1 MKLEAPGSFLCRLH
15 WRKKLQSG
23 TNMKL
28 LLMLAVVYAIVVLQ
42 ANTKA
47 QEATITIHADQVLH
61 TNSPYL
67 TGACI
72 EDVNHEIYGGLYSQM
87 IFGESFQEPASP
99 STPLVGFTAY
109 GGSWLPTNGILQ
121 AAAGS
126 GPKLVYNGLNQSSGD
141 VSVQLWFSS
150 DAGGNAGLILQVSQ
164 AGVGADVFN
173 GYEIS
178 LAPAGYLVLGRH
190 VQNFTSL
197 SQVSC
202 SVPIGQWVTLE
213 VQYTNAS
220 LNILVNS
227 NSILQYTDTQQPL
240 TSGQVGLRTW
250 QQDVL
255 FRNLFINA
263 TNIPFLVATNGLTGS
278 ISGMWSPV
286 STGSAVGQCL
296 VETTNVFVG
305 TQSQVLTFTSGAG
318 AIGQANQGLNRWGMN
333 FVGGSPYTGI
343 LDMRADAP
351 TTVWVALESAD
362 GSTVYAEQ
370 NLSVTSNNWQQ
381 LNFNL
386 TPAASDSNG
395 RFSIKLKQ
403 PGSVVVG
410 YAFLQ
415 PGPWGCFQGLP
426 VRKDV
431 VQGLINQG
439 ITVLRYGGSMVNAS
453 GYRWKNMIGPR
464 DQRPPYTGTWYPYSS
479 DGWGIPD
486 FLNLCEAT
494 GFLGVP
500 DFNINETP
508 QDMAD
513 FMQYVNGST
522 NTVWGAQRMADG
534 HPQPYNLKYIELG
547 NEETVN
553 STYYQNFQ
561 ALAQAIWAADTNV
574 ILVVGDFSY
583 HQVISNPF
591 SFSGADSG
599 ITTLAAHQQILQLA
613 RTNSRAV
620 WFDVHVWTDGPTPD
634 SSLAGMFSYDTA
646 LGQIANGANYNVVV
660 FELNANNHS
669 QRRAL
674 ANALAIN
681 AIERDGRLPITTSA
695 NCLQPDGQ
703 NNNGWDQGLLFLNQ
717 SNVWLQPPGY
727 VTRMYATNF
736 QPLEIQSSVTD
747 PNNDLDA
754 SAECSQDGSKLV
766 LRVVNVNSSPESA
779 TINISGFAPTNPIAA
794 VQVLASLQS
803 SVNTAQAPSGFV
815 PANIGW
821 QHNFNG
827 SNANYTFASN
837 SVTTITFQGQVLVP
851 PPTPSVV
858 LTHRWSFN
866 EPVNSTQFVDSLP
879 GVTNGIIHGGA
890 RIDGNGNLVL
900 AGLNQKTNY
909 AELPP
914 YLLTS
919 TNYTAVTFEFWV
931 TFGTN
936 NTWGRLIDF
945 GDTNP
950 NTGNGRYCMDF
961 TPHSGYAPNG
971 INFEVSGADPGNSS
985 VQNIAV
991 PPILDN
997 QGKIHLVLIWDSIAG
1012 YMAVYTNGVLMGI
1025 DSTVTLPISAIVN
1038 AHSYLGKSSYTGDYC
1053 GVATIDEF
1061 RMYSGAIGTAQ
1072 ITADNA
1078 SGPNALPVP
1087 KLSIATAGQNLVFSW
1102 PDYITGYSLQTSA
1115 KLGAGASWTP
1125 AAVSSYILTNGIFL
1139 IKVPM
1144 NSQEAFYRIVK

>member
-1 MKLEAPGSFLCRLH
+1 MNKLFTLAIALAI
-15 WRKKLQSG
+15 
-23 TNMKL
+23 
-28 LLMLAVVYAIVVLQ
+28 MLPLSRA
-42 ANTKA
+42 KA
-47 QEATITIHADQVLH
+47 QMASISVNASQVLH
-61 TNSPYL
+61 TNSLYL

-87 IFGESFQEPASP
+87 IFSESFQEPATSV
-99 STPLVGFTAY
+99 SLLAGFTEY
-109 GGSWLPTNGILQ
+109 GGTWLVTNGVLFC
-121 AAAGS
+121 AS
-126 GPKLVYNGLNQSSGD
+126 SPGPKLMKNDINLSSGD
-141 VSVQLWFSS
+141 LKVQVQFPNSGGV
-150 DAGGNAGLILQVSQ
+150 DAGFVFQVSQ
-164 AGVGADVFN
+164 PNVGADAFT
-173 GYEIS
+173 GYEVS
-178 LAPAGYLVLGRH
+178 LSPSGYVMLGRH
-190 VQNFTSL
+190 RQDWEQI

-202 SVPIGQWVTLE
+202 SGPTGQWINLE

-220 LNILVNS
+220 ITVLVNNS
-227 NSILQYTDTQQPL
+227 NLVQYTDTQYPI
-240 TSGQVGLRTW
+240 TSGQVGLRNY

-255 FRNLFINA
+255 FQNFQING
-263 TNIPFLVATNGLTGS
+263 TNISFAYVSSNLIGGV
-278 ISGMWSPV
+278 SGMWNPV
-286 STGSAVGQCL
+286 STGTVTGQFSM
-296 VETTNVFVG
+296 ETTNPFVG
-305 TQSQVLTFTSGAG
+305 TQSQVLTFTSGTG
-318 AIGQANQGLNRWGMN
+318 AIGMANQGLNRWGMN
-333 FVGGSPYTGI
+333 FVGGNLYTGT
-343 LDMRADAP
+343 LDVRADVP
-351 TTVWVALESAD
+351 TTIWVSLESAD
-362 GSTVYAEQ
+362 GSAVYAEQ
-370 NLSVTSNNWQQ
+370 SLSVTSNNWQQ
-381 LNFNL
+381 LTFNL
-386 TPAASDSNG
+386 TPAASESNG

-403 PGSVVVG
+403 PGSVMVG

-439 ITVLRYGGSMVNAS
+439 VTVLRYGGSMVNAS
-453 GYRWKNMIGPR
+453 GYRWKNMVGPR
-464 DQRPPYTGTWYPYSS
+464 DQRPPYNGTWYPYSS

-486 FLNLCEAT
+486 FLNFCEAA

-508 QDMAD
+508 QDIAD
-513 FMQYVNGST
+513 FMQYANGST
-522 NTVWGAQRMADG
+522 NTVWGARRLADG
-534 HPQPYNLKYIELG
+534 HPQPYNLKYMELG
-547 NEETVN
+547 NEEAVN
-553 STYYQNFQ
+553 NTYYQKFQ
-561 ALAQAIWAADTNV
+561 ALAHPIWAADTNV
-574 ILVVGDFSY
+574 VIVVGDFSY
-583 HQVISNPF
+583 SQIIANPF
-591 SFSGADSG
+591 SFSGAASG
-599 ITTLAAHQQILQLA
+599 ITTLAAQQHILQLA
-613 RTNSRAV
+613 QTNNRAV
-620 WFDVHVWTDGPTPD
+620 WFDVHVWTDGPMPD
-634 SSLAGMFSYDTA
+634 STLAGMFSYDTA
-646 LGQIANGANYNVVV
+646 LGQIANGANYKVVV

-703 NNNGWDQGLLFLNQ
+703 NDNGWDQGLLFLNPSQ
-717 SNVWLQPPGY
+717 VWLQQPGY
-727 VTRMYATNF
+727 VTQMYSENY
-736 QPLEIQSSVTD
+736 QPVEVQSSVSD

-754 SAECSQDGSKLV
+754 SAECSQDVSKLV
-766 LRVVNVNSSPESA
+766 LKVVNLNSSPESA

-803 SVNTAQAPSGFV
+803 SVNTAQAPFGFV
-815 PANIGW
+815 PANISW

-837 SVTTITFQGQVLVP
+837 SVTTITFQGQAGQVIVP
-851 PPTPSVV
+851 PPTPPMV

-866 EPVNSTQFVDSLP
+866 ESVNSTQFIDSVL

-909 AELPP
+909 AQLPP

-919 TNYTAVTFEFWV
+919 TNYSAVTFEFWG

-950 NTGNGRYCMDF
+950 NTGKGRYCLDF
-961 TPHSGYAPNG
+961 TPHSGYTPNG
-971 INFEVSGADPGNSS
+971 INFEVSGTDPGNASAK
-985 VQNIAV
+985 NIAV

-1025 DSTVTLPISAIVN
+1025 NSSVTLSIAAIVN

-1061 RMYSGAIGTAQ
+1061 RMYSGAMETAQ
-1072 ITADNA
+1072 IADDYA
-1078 SGPNALPVP
+1078 SGPNSLPVP
-1087 KLSIATAGQNLVFSW
+1087 KLSFATAGQNLAFTW
-1102 PDYITGYSLQTSA
+1102 PDYITGYSLQTTTN
-1115 KLGAGASWTP
+1115 LGAGVSWVPVTG
-1125 AAVSSYILTNGIFL
+1125 SSTILTNGTFL
-1139 IKVPM
+1139 ITVPM
-1144 NSQEAFYRIVK
+1144 TSQQAFYRIIK

>member
-1 MKLEAPGSFLCRLH
+1 
-15 WRKKLQSG
+15 
-23 TNMKL
+23 MKL
-28 LLMLAVVYAIVVLQ
+28 LFMPAVVCAIVVLQ
-42 ANTKA
+42 ASIKA

-99 STPLVGFTAY
+99 STPLAGFTSY
-109 GGSWLPTNGILQ
+109 GGSWLPTNGVLQ

-126 GPKLVYNGLNQSSGD
+126 GPKLVFDGFNGSSGD

-150 DAGGNAGLILQVSQ
+150 DAGGNAGLILQVGQ
-164 AGVGADVFN
+164 AAVGADAFN

-202 SVPIGQWVTLE
+202 SVPIGQWITLE

-227 NSILQYTDTQQPL
+227 NSILQYTDMQQPL

-250 QQDVL
+250 QQDAQ
-255 FRNLFINA
+255 FQNLFINA
-263 TNIPFLVATNGLTGS
+263 TNILFQAASNGLTGS
-278 ISGMWSPV
+278 VSGMWDPV
-286 STGSAVGQCL
+286 VTGIASGQCSL
-296 VETTNVFVG
+296 ETTNVFVG

-318 AIGQANQGLNRWGMN
+318 AIGLANQGLDRWGMN
-333 FVGGSPYTGI
+333 FVGGNLYTGT
-343 LDMRADAP
+343 LDVQADAP
-351 TTVWVALESAD
+351 TTILVSLESAD
-362 GSTVYAEQ
+362 GSAVYAEQ
-370 NLSVTSNNWQQ
+370 SLSVTSNNWQQ
-381 LNFNL
+381 INFGL
-386 TPAASDSNG
+386 TPSASDGNG
-395 RFSIKLKQ
+395 RFAIKLKQ

-410 YAFLQ
+410 YAFLE
-415 PGPWGCFQGLP
+415 PGSWGQFAGLP

-453 GYRWKNMIGPR
+453 GYRWKNMVGPR
-464 DQRPPYTGTWYPYSS
+464 DQRPPYSGTWYPYSS

-486 FLNLCEAT
+486 FLNFCEAAE
-494 GFLGVP
+494 FLGVP
-500 DFNINETP
+500 DFNIDETP

-522 NTVWGAQRMADG
+522 NTVWGAQRRADG

-547 NEETVN
+547 NEETVD
-553 STYYQNFQ
+553 STYYQKFQ

-583 HQVISNPF
+583 HQVIGNPF

-634 SSLAGMFSYDTA
+634 SSLAGMFSYDAA
-646 LGQIANGANYNVVV
+646 LGQIANGANYKTVV

-681 AIERDGRLPITTSA
+681 AIERAGRLPITTSA

-703 NNNGWDQGLLFLNQ
+703 NDNGWDQGLLFLNQ
-717 SNVWLQPPGY
+717 SNAWLQPPGY
-727 VTRMYATNF
+727 VTQMYATSF
-736 QPLEIQSSVTD
+736 QPLEILSSVSD

-766 LRVVNVNSSPESA
+766 LKVVNLNSSPESA
-779 TINISGFAPTNPIAA
+779 TINISGFAPTNPVAA
-794 VQVLASLQS
+794 VQVLSSLQS
-803 SVNTAQAPSGFV
+803 SVNTAQAPFGFV
-815 PANIGW
+815 PANISW

-827 SNANYTFASN
+827 SNANFTFASN
-837 SVTTITFQGQVLVP
+837 SITTITFQGQVIVP
-851 PPTPSVV
+851 PPTPPVV

-866 EPVNSTQFVDSLP
+866 EPADSTRFVDSAL
-879 GVTNGIIHGGA
+879 GATNGIIHGGA

-900 AGLNQKTNY
+900 AGLNEKTNY

-936 NTWGRLIDF
+936 NAWGRLIDF
-945 GDTNP
+945 GDTDP
-950 NTGNGRYCMDF
+950 ETGNGRYCLDF

-991 PPILDN
+991 PPVLDN
-997 QGKIHLVLIWDSIAG
+997 LGKMHLVLIWDSIAG
-1012 YMAVYTNGVLMGI
+1012 YMAAYTNGVLMGMN
-1025 DSTVTLPISAIVN
+1025 STVTLPISAIVN

-1061 RMYSGAIGTAQ
+1061 RMYSGAMEAAQ
-1072 ITADNA
+1072 IADDYA
-1078 SGPNALPVP
+1078 SGPNSLPVP
-1087 KLSIATAGQNLVFSW
+1087 KLSIATAGQNLVFTW

-1115 KLGAGASWTP
+1115 KLGASASWAP
-1125 AAVSSYILTNGIFL
+1125 AAMSSYILTNGTFL

-1144 NSQEAFYRIVK
+1144 TNQQAFYRIVK

>member
-1 MKLEAPGSFLCRLH
+1 MNRI
-15 WRKKLQSG
+15 
-23 TNMKL
+23 
-28 LLMLAVVYAIVVLQ
+28 LALAAVLPIMFSLNNARAQ
-42 ANTKA
+42 VANIYVNA
-47 QEATITIHADQVLH
+47 SQILH
-61 TNSPYL
+61 TNTTYL
-67 TGACI
+67 TGACL

-87 IFGESFQEPASP
+87 IFGESFQEPGTSAAS
-99 STPLVGFTAY
+99 LAGFTTY
-109 GGSWLPTNGILQ
+109 GGAWSVTNNILVS
-121 AAAGS
+121 ANGS
-126 GPKLVYNGLNQSSGD
+126 GPKQIYNGFNQSSGD
-141 VSVQLWFSS
+141 VSVLLQFSS
-150 DAGGNAGLILQVSQ
+150 NEGGDAGLIFQVSQ
-164 AGVGADVFN
+164 SGVGADNFT
-173 GYEIS
+173 GYEVS
-178 LAPAGYLVLGRH
+178 LAPSGYLVLGRH
-190 VQNFTSL
+190 VQNFQSL
-197 SQVSC
+197 SQVSY
-202 SVPIGQWVTLE
+202 SVPLGQWITLE
-213 VQYTNAS
+213 VKYTNATI
-220 LNILVNS
+220 NVLVNGS
-227 NSILQYTDTQQPL
+227 SVIQYTDAQQPL
-240 TSGQVGLRTW
+240 ASGPVGLRNY

-255 FRNLFINA
+255 FDNFSIN
-263 TNIPFLVATNGLTGS
+263 TTSIPFQFPGSGLNGTVS
-278 ISGMWSPV
+278 AMWSPV
-286 STGSAVGQCL
+286 STGTAAGQCSL
-296 VETTNVFVG
+296 ETTNVFVG
-305 TQSQVLTFTSGAG
+305 TQSQVLSFTGG
-318 AIGQANQGLNRWGMN
+318 TGVIGVANQGLNSWGMN
-333 FVGGSPYTGI
+333 FVGGNLYTGT
-343 LDMRADAP
+343 LDVRADAP
-351 TTVWVALESAD
+351 TTIWVSLESAD
-362 GSTVYAEQ
+362 GSAIYAEQ

-381 LNFNL
+381 LTFSL
-386 TPAASDSNG
+386 TPSTSDGNG
-395 RFSIKLKQ
+395 RFVIKLKQ

-410 YAFLQ
+410 YAFLE
-415 PGPWGCFQGLP
+415 PGTWGQFAGLP

-431 VQGLINQG
+431 VQGLIKQG

-464 DQRPPYTGTWYPYSS
+464 DQRPPYTGTWYSYSS

-486 FLNLCEAT
+486 FLNLCEAA

-500 DFNINETP
+500 DFNINEAP

-534 HPQPYNLKYIELG
+534 HPQPYSLKYIELG

-553 STYYQNFQ
+553 STYYQKFQ
-561 ALAQAIWAADTNV
+561 ASAQAIWAVDTNV

-599 ITTLAAHQQILQLA
+599 ITTLAAQQQILQLA
-613 RTNSRAV
+613 RTNNRAV

-646 LGQIANGANYNVVV
+646 LGQIANGANYKVVV

-703 NNNGWDQGLLFLNQ
+703 NDNGWDQGLLFLNQ

-727 VTRMYATNF
+727 VTQMYATNF
-736 QPLEIQSSVTD
+736 QPLESQSSVTD

-754 SAECSQDGSKLV
+754 SAECNQDGSRLV
-766 LRVVNVNSSPESA
+766 LKVVNLNSSPESA

-803 SVNTAQAPSGFV
+803 SVNTAQAPFGVV
-815 PANIGW
+815 PANISW

-827 SNANYTFASN
+827 GNASYTFAAN
-837 SVTTITFQGQVLVP
+837 SVTTITFQGQAMAP
-851 PPTPSVV
+851 PPTPPVV
-858 LTHRWSFN
+858 LTHRWNFN
-866 EPVNSTQFVDSLP
+866 EAASSTQFVDSVL
-879 GVTNGIIHGGA
+879 GVTNGIVRGGA

-900 AGLNQKTNY
+900 GGLNQQTNY

-919 TNYTAVTFEFWV
+919 TNYNAVTFEFWV
-931 TFGTN
+931 TFGAN
-936 NTWGRLIDF
+936 NTWARLIDF

-950 NTGNGRYCMDF
+950 NTGNGRYCLDF

-971 INFEVSGADPGNSS
+971 INFEASGTDPGNSS

-991 PPILDN
+991 PTILDN
-997 QGKIHLVLIWDSIAG
+997 RGKIHLVLVWDPIAG
-1012 YMAVYTNGVLMGI
+1012 YMSVYTNSVLMGI
-1025 DSTVTLPISAIVN
+1025 NIHVTLPISAIVN

-1061 RMYSGAIGTAQ
+1061 RMYSGAMETAQ
-1072 ITADNA
+1072 IADDYS
-1078 SGPNALPVP
+1078 SGPNSLPVP
-1087 KLSIATAGQNLVFSW
+1087 KLSIAAAGQNLVFTW
-1102 PDYITGYSLQTSA
+1102 PDYIAGYSLQTSSN
-1115 KLGAGASWTP
+1115 LGTGASWMPVTD
-1125 AAVSSYILTNGIFL
+1125 SSIILTNGTYL
-1139 IKVPM
+1139 ITVPM
-1144 NSQEAFYRIVK
+1144 TSQQAFYRIVK

>member
-1 MKLEAPGSFLCRLH
+1 MFNFILTLATVLA
-15 WRKKLQSG
+15 
-23 TNMKL
+23 M
-28 LLMLAVVYAIVVLQ
+28 MLSLNNSSAQ
-42 ANTKA
+42 GANIYVNA
-47 QEATITIHADQVLH
+47 NQILH
-61 TNSPYL
+61 TNTTYL
-67 TGACI
+67 TGACL

-87 IFGESFQEPASP
+87 IFGESFQEPGT
-99 STPLVGFTAY
+99 STGSLLGFTAY
-109 GGSWLPTNGILQ
+109 GGAWSVTNCILVS
-121 AAAGS
+121 ANGS
-126 GPKLVYNGLNQSSGD
+126 GSKQIYNGFNQSSGD
-141 VSVQLWFSS
+141 VSVQLQFSS
-150 DAGGNAGLILQVSQ
+150 NEGGDAGFIFQVSQ
-164 AGVGADVFN
+164 SGIGADNFT
-173 GYEIS
+173 GYEVS
-178 LAPAGYLVLGRH
+178 LSPAGYLVLGRH
-190 VQNFTSL
+190 VQNFQSL
-197 SQVSC
+197 SQISYSIPVN
-202 SVPIGQWVTLE
+202 QWITLE
-213 VQYTNAS
+213 VKYTNATI
-220 LNILVNS
+220 NVLVNGS
-227 NSILQYTDTQQPL
+227 SVLQYTDTQQPL
-240 TSGQVGLRTW
+240 TSGQAGLRNY

-255 FRNLFINA
+255 FENFSINT
-263 TNIPFLVATNGLTGS
+263 TNIPFQLPSNGLNGT
-278 ISGMWSPV
+278 ISSMWGPV
-286 STGSAVGQCL
+286 SNGTASGQSSL
-296 VETTNVFVG
+296 ETTNVFVG
-305 TQSQVLTFTSGAG
+305 TQSQVLTFTNGTG
-318 AIGQANQGLNRWGMN
+318 VIGLANQGLNSWGMN
-333 FVGGSPYTGI
+333 FIGGNLYTGT
-343 LDMRADAP
+343 LDVRADTP
-351 TTVWVALESAD
+351 TTFWVSLESTD
-362 GSTVYAEQ
+362 GSVVYAEQ
-370 NLSVTSNNWQQ
+370 SLSVTSNNWQQ
-381 LNFNL
+381 INFSL
-386 TPAASDSNG
+386 TPSASDGNG
-395 RFSIKLKQ
+395 RFTIKLKQ

-410 YAFLQ
+410 YAFLE
-415 PGPWGCFQGLP
+415 PGSWNQFAGLP

-431 VQGLINQG
+431 IQGLINQG
-439 ITVLRYGGSMVNAS
+439 VTVLRYGGSMVNAS

-464 DQRPPYTGTWYPYSS
+464 DQRPPYTGTWYPYST

-486 FLNLCEAT
+486 FLNLCEAA

-513 FMQYVNGST
+513 FMQYANGST
-522 NTVWGAQRMADG
+522 NTVWGARRLVDG
-534 HPQPYNLKYIELG
+534 HSQPYNFKYIELG
-547 NEETVN
+547 NEETVD
-553 STYYQNFQ
+553 STYYQKFS

-583 HQVISNPF
+583 HQVITNPF

-613 RTNSRAV
+613 QTNNRAV

-646 LGQIANGANYNVVV
+646 LGQIANGANYKVVV

-681 AIERDGRLPITTSA
+681 AIERDGRLPIITSA

-727 VTRMYATNF
+727 VTQMYATNF
-736 QPLEIQSSVTD
+736 KPLEIQSSVTD

-754 SAECSQDGSKLV
+754 SAECSRDGSEMV
-766 LRVVNVNSSPESA
+766 LKVVNLNSSPESA
-779 TINISGFAPTNPIAA
+779 TINISGFMPTNPIAT
-794 VQVLASLQS
+794 VLVLASLQG
-803 SVNTAQAPSGFV
+803 SVNTAQAPLGFV
-815 PANIGW
+815 PTDISW

-827 SNANYTFASN
+827 GNATYTFASN
-837 SVTTITFQGQVLVP
+837 SVTTITFQGQVIVP
-851 PPTPSVV
+851 PPAAPII

-866 EPVNSTQFVDSLP
+866 EPVGFTQFIDSVL
-879 GVTNGIIHGGA
+879 GVTNGIVHGGA
-890 RIDGNGNLVL
+890 QIDGDGNLVL
-900 AGLNQKTNY
+900 GGLNQQTNY

-950 NTGNGRYCMDF
+950 DTGNGRYCLDF

-971 INFEVSGADPGNSS
+971 INFEVSGTDPGNAS

-1025 DSTVTLPISAIVN
+1025 NSNVTLSISAIVN
-1038 AHSYLGKSSYTGDYC
+1038 AHSYLGKSSYTADDC
-1053 GVATIDEF
+1053 GVAAIDEF
-1061 RMYSGAIGTAQ
+1061 RMYSGAMQAAQ
-1072 ITADNA
+1072 IADDYA
-1078 SGPNALPVP
+1078 SGPNSLPVP
-1087 KLSIATAGQNLVFSW
+1087 KLSIATAGQNLVFTW
-1102 PDYITGYSLQTSA
+1102 PDYITGYALQTSA

-1125 AAVSSYILTNGIFL
+1125 ADVSSYILTNGTFL

-1144 NSQEAFYRIVK
+1144 TSQQLFYRIVK

>member
-1 MKLEAPGSFLCRLH
+1 
-15 WRKKLQSG
+15 
-23 TNMKL
+23 
-28 LLMLAVVYAIVVLQ
+28 MLAVVYTIVVLQ

-61 TNSPYL
+61 TNSLYL

-99 STPLVGFTAY
+99 TTSLLGFTAY
-109 GGSWLPTNGILQ
+109 GGSWLPTNGVLQ
-121 AAAGS
+121 AASGS
-126 GPKLVYNGLNQSSGD
+126 GPKLVYNGFNQSSGD

-197 SQVSC
+197 SRVSC

-250 QQDVL
+250 QQDAQ
-255 FRNLFINA
+255 FQNLFINA
-263 TNIPFLVATNGLTGS
+263 TNIPFQVASNGLNGS
-278 ISGMWSPV
+278 VSGMWGPIVAGTAS
-286 STGSAVGQCL
+286 GQCSL
-296 VETTNVFVG
+296 ETTNVFVG
-305 TQSQVLTFTSGAG
+305 TQSQVLSFTSGTG
-318 AIGQANQGLNRWGMN
+318 AIGLANQGLNRWGMS
-333 FVGGSPYTGI
+333 FVGGNLYTGI
-343 LDMRADAP
+343 LDVRADVP
-351 TTVWVALESAD
+351 TTIWVSLESAD
-362 GSTVYAEQ
+362 GSAVYAEQ
-370 NLSVTSNNWQQ
+370 SLPVTSNNWQQ
-381 LNFNL
+381 LTFNL

-464 DQRPPYTGTWYPYSS
+464 DQRPPYTGTWYAYSS

-486 FLNLCEAT
+486 FLNFCEAA

-522 NTVWGAQRMADG
+522 NTVWGAKRLADG
-534 HPQPYNLKYIELG
+534 HPQSYNLKYLELG
-547 NEETVN
+547 NEERVD
-553 STYYQNFQ
+553 SAYYQKFQ
-561 ALAQAIWAADTNV
+561 ALAQAIWALDTNI

-583 HQVISNPF
+583 HQVITNPF
-591 SFSGADSG
+591 NFSGADSG
-599 ITTLAAHQQILQLA
+599 ITTLAAQQQILQLA
-613 RTNSRAV
+613 QTNNREV
-620 WFDVHVWTDGPTPD
+620 WFDVHVWDDGPTPD
-634 SSLAGMFSYDTA
+634 SSLAAMFSYDDA
-646 LGQIANGANYNVVV
+646 LGQIGGGASYKVVV
-660 FELNANNHS
+660 FELNAVNHS

-703 NNNGWDQGLLFLNQ
+703 NDNGWDQGLLFLNPSQ
-717 SNVWLQPPGY
+717 VWLQPPGY
-727 VTRMYATNF
+727 VTQMYSENY
-736 QPLEIQSSVTD
+736 QPVEVQSSVTD
-747 PNNDLDA
+747 PNNDLDV
-754 SAECSQDGSKLV
+754 SAECSQDGGKLV
-766 LRVVNVNSSPESA
+766 LKVVNLNSSPESA
-779 TINISGFAPTNPIAA
+779 TINLSGFLPINPTAA
-794 VQVLASLQS
+794 VQVLAASQS
-803 SVNTAQAPSGFV
+803 SVNTAQAPFGV
-815 PANIGW
+815 TPANTNW
-821 QHNFNG
+821 QHNYNG
-827 SNANYTFASN
+827 NSTSYTFASN
-837 SVTTITFQGQVLVP
+837 SITIITFQGQTTTSPL
-851 PPTPSVV
+851 TPSVV
-858 LTHRWSFN
+858 LIHRWSFN
-866 EPVNSTQFVDSLP
+866 EPANSIQFVDSVL

-909 AELPP
+909 ATLPP

-919 TNYTAVTFEFWV
+919 TNYSAVTFEFWV

-950 NTGNGRYCMDF
+950 NTGNGRYCLDF

-971 INFEVSGADPGNSS
+971 INFEVSGTDPGNSS
-985 VQNIAV
+985 TQNVTA
-991 PPILDN
+991 PPVLDN

-1025 DSTVTLPISAIVN
+1025 NSNVTLSISAIVN

-1061 RMYSGAIGTAQ
+1061 RMYNGAMETTQ
-1072 ITADNA
+1072 IADDYA
-1078 SGPNALPVP
+1078 SGPNSLPVP
-1087 KLSIATAGQNLVFSW
+1087 QLSIATAGQNLVFTW
-1102 PDYITGYSLQTSA
+1102 PDYIAGYSLQTSA
-1115 KLGAGASWTP
+1115 KLGARASWAP
-1125 AAVSSYILTNGIFL
+1125 AAVSSYILTNGTFL

-1144 NSQEAFYRIVK
+1144 TSQLAFYRIVK

>member
-1 MKLEAPGSFLCRLH
+1 MNRILTFATVLAIMFSLNNAGA
-15 WRKKLQSG
+15 QV
-23 TNMKL
+23 TNIYVNASQM
-28 LLMLAVVYAIVVLQ
+28 
-42 ANTKA
+42 
-47 QEATITIHADQVLH
+47 LH
-61 TNSPYL
+61 TNTTYM
-67 TGACI
+67 TGACL

-87 IFGESFQEPASP
+87 IFGESFQEPGTSAAS
-99 STPLVGFTAY
+99 LAGFTAY
-109 GGSWLPTNGILQ
+109 GGAWSVTNGILVS
-121 AAAGS
+121 ANGS
-126 GPKLVYNGLNQSSGD
+126 GPKQIYNGFNQSNGD
-141 VSVQLWFSS
+141 VNVQLQFSS
-150 DAGGNAGLILQVSQ
+150 NEGGDAGLVFQVSQ
-164 AGVGADVFN
+164 SGVGADNFT
-173 GYEIS
+173 GYEVS

-190 VQNFTSL
+190 VQNFQSL
-197 SQVSC
+197 SQVSY
-202 SVPIGQWVTLE
+202 SVPLGQWITLE
-213 VQYTNAS
+213 VKYTNATI
-220 LNILVNS
+220 NVLVNGS
-227 NSILQYTDTQQPL
+227 SVMQYTDTQQPL
-240 TSGQVGLRTW
+240 TSGQVGLRNY

-255 FRNLFINA
+255 FDNFSINTA
-263 TNIPFLVATNGLTGS
+263 NIPFQFPGNGLNGTVS
-278 ISGMWSPV
+278 AMWSPV
-286 STGSAVGQCL
+286 STGTASGQCSL
-296 VETTNVFVG
+296 ETTNVFVG
-305 TQSQVLTFTSGAG
+305 TQSQVLTFTSGTG
-318 AIGQANQGLNRWGMN
+318 AIGIANQGLNHWGMN
-333 FVGGSPYTGI
+333 FVGGSLYTGT
-343 LDMRADAP
+343 LDVRADAP
-351 TTVWVALESAD
+351 TTICVALESAD

-381 LNFNL
+381 INFTL
-386 TPAASDSNG
+386 TPSASDGNG
-395 RFSIKLKQ
+395 RFAIKLKQ
-403 PGSVVVG
+403 SGSVVVG
-410 YAFLQ
+410 YAFLE
-415 PGPWGCFQGLP
+415 PGTWGQFAGLP
-426 VRKDV
+426 VRNDV
-431 VQGLINQG
+431 AQGLIKQG

-453 GYRWKNMIGPR
+453 GYHWKNMIGPR
-464 DQRPPYTGTWYPYSS
+464 DQRPPYTGTWYPYST

-486 FLNLCEAT
+486 FLNFCEAA

-500 DFNINETP
+500 DFNMGETP

-534 HPQPYNLKYIELG
+534 HAQPYNLKYIELG
-547 NEETVN
+547 NEETVD
-553 STYYQNFQ
+553 STYYQKFQ

-613 RTNSRAV
+613 QTNNRAV

-646 LGQIANGANYNVVV
+646 LGQIANGANYKVVV

-703 NNNGWDQGLLFLNQ
+703 NDNGWDQGLLFLNQ

-727 VTRMYATNF
+727 VTQMYSDNY
-736 QPLEIQSSVTD
+736 QPVEVQSSVTD

-754 SAECSQDGSKLV
+754 SAECSQDGSMLV
-766 LRVVNVNSSPESA
+766 LKVVNLNSSPESA

-803 SVNTAQAPSGFV
+803 SVNTAQAPFGFV
-815 PANIGW
+815 PVNIGW

-827 SNANYTFASN
+827 GNANYTFASN
-837 SVTTITFQGQVLVP
+837 SVTTITFQGQVTVSP
-851 PPTPSVV
+851 PAPPVV

-866 EPVNSTQFVDSLP
+866 ESVNSTQFVDSVL
-879 GVTNGIIHGGA
+879 GVTNGIVHGGA
-890 RIDGNGNLVL
+890 QIDGYGNLVL
-900 AGLNQKTNY
+900 GGLNQKTNY

-931 TFGTN
+931 TFGVN

-950 NTGNGRYCMDF
+950 NTGNGRYCLDF

-971 INFEVSGADPGNSS
+971 INFEASGTDPGNSS

-991 PPILDN
+991 PPVLDN

-1025 DSTVTLPISAIVN
+1025 TSPVTLPVSAIVN
-1038 AHSYLGKSSYTGDYC
+1038 AHSYLGKSSYTADYC

-1061 RMYSGAIGTAQ
+1061 RMYSGAMQTAQ
-1072 ITADNA
+1072 IADDYD
-1078 SGPNALPVP
+1078 SGPDSLPVP
-1087 KLSIATAGQNLVFSW
+1087 NLSITTAGQNLVFTW
-1102 PDYITGYSLQTSA
+1102 PDYIAGYSLQTSA
-1115 KLGAGASWTP
+1115 ILGAGASWTP
-1125 AAVSSYILTNGIFL
+1125 AAVSSYILTNGTFL
-1139 IKVPM
+1139 ITVPM
-1144 NSQEAFYRIVK
+1144 TSQQAFYRIVK

>member
-1 MKLEAPGSFLCRLH
+1 MKPLFMR
-15 WRKKLQSG
+15 
-23 TNMKL
+23 
-28 LLMLAVVYAIVVLQ
+28 AVVCAIVVLQ
-42 ANTKA
+42 ASIKA

-99 STPLVGFTAY
+99 STPLAGFTSY
-109 GGSWLPTNGILQ
+109 GGSWLPTNGVLQ

-126 GPKLVYNGLNQSSGD
+126 GPKLVFDGFNGSSGD

-150 DAGGNAGLILQVSQ
+150 DAGGNAGLILQVGQ
-164 AGVGADVFN
+164 AAVGADAFN

-202 SVPIGQWVTLE
+202 SVPIGQWITLE

-227 NSILQYTDTQQPL
+227 NSILQYTDMQQPL

-250 QQDVL
+250 QQDAQ
-255 FRNLFINA
+255 FQNLFINA
-263 TNIPFLVATNGLTGS
+263 INIPFQAASNGLTGS
-278 ISGMWSPV
+278 VSGMWDPIV
-286 STGSAVGQCL
+286 TGTASGQGSF
-296 VETTNVFVG
+296 ETTNVFVG

-318 AIGQANQGLNRWGMN
+318 VIGVANQGLNRWGMN
-333 FVGGSPYTGI
+333 FVGGNLYTGT
-343 LDMRADAP
+343 LDVQADAP
-351 TTVWVALESAD
+351 TTIWVSLESAD
-362 GSTVYAEQ
+362 GSAVYAEQ
-370 NLSVTSNNWQQ
+370 SLSVTSNNWQQ
-381 LNFNL
+381 INFGL
-386 TPAASDSNG
+386 TPSASDGNG
-395 RFSIKLKQ
+395 RFAIKLK
-403 PGSVVVG
+403 PAGSVVVG
-410 YAFLQ
+410 YAFLE
-415 PGPWGCFQGLP
+415 PGIWNQFAGLP
-426 VRKDV
+426 IRKDV
-431 VQGLINQG
+431 VQGLINQS

-453 GYRWKNMIGPR
+453 GYRWKNMVGLR
-464 DQRPPYTGTWYPYSS
+464 DQRPPYSGTWYPYSS

-486 FLNLCEAT
+486 FLNFCEAT
-494 GFLGVP
+494 EFLGVP
-500 DFNINETP
+500 DFNIDETP

-522 NTVWGAQRMADG
+522 NTVWGAQRRADG

-547 NEETVN
+547 NEETVD
-553 STYYQNFQ
+553 STYYQKFQ

-583 HQVISNPF
+583 HQIITNPF

-613 RTNSRAV
+613 RTNNRAV

-634 SSLAGMFSYDTA
+634 STLSGMFSYDTA
-646 LGQIANGANYNVVV
+646 LGQIANGANYKVVV

-703 NNNGWDQGLLFLNQ
+703 NDNGWDQGLLFLNQ

-727 VTRMYATNF
+727 VTQMYATNF
-736 QPLEIQSSVTD
+736 QPLEIQSSVID

-766 LRVVNVNSSPESA
+766 LKVVNLNSSPESA

-803 SVNTAQAPSGFV
+803 SVNTAQAPFGFV
-815 PANIGW
+815 PANISW

-827 SNANYTFASN
+827 NSANYTFASN
-837 SVTTITFQGQVLVP
+837 SVTTITFQGQVIVL
-851 PPTPSVV
+851 PPTPPVV
-858 LTHRWSFN
+858 LRHRWSFN
-866 EPVNSTQFVDSLP
+866 EPADSTQFVDSALDA
-879 GVTNGIIHGGA
+879 TNGIIHGGA

-919 TNYTAVTFEFWV
+919 SNYTAVTFEFWV
-931 TFGTN
+931 TFGTD

-945 GDTNP
+945 GDTDT
-950 NTGNGRYCMDF
+950 NTGNGRYCLDF
-961 TPHSGYAPNG
+961 TPHSGYATNG
-971 INFEVSGADPGNSS
+971 INFEVSGTDPGNSS

-991 PPILDN
+991 PPVLDN

-1012 YMAVYTNGVLMGI
+1012 YVAVYTNGVPMGNNR
-1025 DSTVTLPISAIVN
+1025 TVTLPISAIVN

-1061 RMYSGAIGTAQ
+1061 RMYSGAMGAAQ
-1072 ITADNA
+1072 IADDYA
-1078 SGPNALPVP
+1078 SGPISLPVP
-1087 KLSIATAGQNLVFSW
+1087 KLSIATAGQNLVFTW
-1102 PDYITGYSLQTSA
+1102 PDYIAGYSLQTSA
-1115 KLGAGASWTP
+1115 ELGASASWAP
-1125 AAVSSYILTNGIFL
+1125 AAMSSYILTNGTFL

-1144 NSQEAFYRIVK
+1144 TGQQAFYRIVK

>member
-1 MKLEAPGSFLCRLH
+1 MNRLFA
-15 WRKKLQSG
+15 
-23 TNMKL
+23 
-28 LLMLAVVYAIVVLQ
+28 LAIALAIVCSPSQ
-42 ANTKA
+42 AKA
-47 QEATITIHADQVLH
+47 QLASISVNSRQVLH

-87 IFGESFQEPASP
+87 IFGESFQEPGSS
-99 STPLVGFTAY
+99 STSLAGFTAY
-109 GGSWLPTNGILQ
+109 GGSWLPVNGVLQ
-121 AAAGS
+121 AGAGS
-126 GPKLVYNGLNQSSGD
+126 GPKLVDNGFNQTGGD
-141 VSVQLWFSS
+141 VRVQLWFAS

-164 AGVGADVFN
+164 AGVGADAFN

-202 SVPIGQWVTLE
+202 SVPIGQWITLE

-220 LNILVNS
+220 LNILINS
-227 NSILQYTDTQQPL
+227 NSVLQYTDTQQPL

-250 QQDVL
+250 QQDAQ
-255 FRNLFINA
+255 FQNLFING
-263 TNIPFLVATNGLTGS
+263 TNIPFQVAGNGLNGS

-286 STGSAVGQCL
+286 VTGTAAGQGSL
-296 VETTNVFVG
+296 ATTNVFVG
-305 TQSQVLTFTSGAG
+305 MQSQALSFTGG
-318 AIGQANQGLNRWGMN
+318 TGTIGLANQGLNHWGLN
-333 FVGGSPYTGI
+333 FVGGKPYTGT
-343 LDMRADAP
+343 LDVRADAP
-351 TTVWVALESAD
+351 ATLWVSLESAD
-362 GSTVYAEQ
+362 GSAVYAEQ
-370 NLSVTSNNWQQ
+370 SLLVTSNNWQQ
-381 LNFNL
+381 LAFNL
-386 TPAASDSNG
+386 TPAASDANG

-426 VRKDV
+426 VRQDV

-439 ITVLRYGGSMVNAS
+439 VTVLRYGGSMVNAP

-486 FLNLCEAT
+486 FLNFCEAA
-494 GFLGVP
+494 GFLAVP

-513 FMQYVNGST
+513 FMQYANGST
-522 NTVWGAQRMADG
+522 NTVWGARRLAEG
-534 HPQPYNLKYIELG
+534 HPQPYNLKYLELG

-553 STYYQNFQ
+553 NTYYQKFQ
-561 ALAQAIWAADTNV
+561 AVAQAIWAVDTNV

-583 HQVISNPF
+583 HSVITDPF
-591 SFSGADSG
+591 NFGGADSG
-599 ITTLAAHQQILQLA
+599 ITTLATHQQIMQLA
-613 RTNSRAV
+613 QTNNRAV
-620 WFDVHVWTDGPTPD
+620 WFDVHVWTDGPGAD
-634 SSLAGMFSYDTA
+634 NSLAGMFSYDTA
-646 LGQIANGANYNVVV
+646 LGQIANGANYQVVV

-674 ANALAIN
+674 GNALAIN

-695 NCLQPDGQ
+695 NGLQPDGQ

-727 VTRMYATNF
+727 VTQMYAANF
-736 QPLEIQSSVTD
+736 QPLEIQSSVAD
-747 PNNDLDA
+747 PNNDLDV
-754 SAECSQDGSKLV
+754 SAEGSQDGSQLV
-766 LRVVNVNSSPESA
+766 LQVVNLNSSPESA
-779 TINISGFAPTNPIAA
+779 TINISGFVPTNPAAA
-794 VQVLASLQS
+794 VQVLAALQS
-803 SVNTAQAPSGFV
+803 SVNTAQAPLGFV
-815 PANIGW
+815 PANISW
-821 QHNFNG
+821 QHHFNG
-827 SNANYTFASN
+827 GNTTYTFAAN
-837 SVTTITFQGQVLVP
+837 SVTTITFQGQTMLP
-851 PPTPSVV
+851 PPASPVA

-866 EPVNSTQFVDSLP
+866 EPANSTQFVDSVP

-900 AGLNQKTNY
+900 GGLNQKTNY

-919 TNYTAVTFEFWV
+919 TNYTAVTLEFWV
-931 TFGTN
+931 AFGTN
-936 NTWGRLIDF
+936 SAWGRLIDF
-945 GDTNP
+945 GDTNSD
-950 NTGNGRYCMDF
+950 TGNGRYCLDF
-961 TPHSGYAPNG
+961 TPHSGYGPGG
-971 INFEVSGADPGNSS
+971 INFEVSGTDPGNAS

-997 QGKIHLVLIWDSIAG
+997 QGKIHLVLIWDSLAG
-1012 YMAVYTNGVLMGI
+1012 YMAVYTNGVLQGI
-1025 DSTVTLPISAIVN
+1025 NSNVTLSISAIVN
-1038 AHSYLGKSSYTGDYC
+1038 AHSYLGKSSYAGDNC

-1061 RMYSGAIGTAQ
+1061 RMYSGAMKKAQ
-1072 ITADNA
+1072 IADDYA
-1078 SGPNALPVP
+1078 SGPNSLPMP
-1087 KLSIATAGQNLVFSW
+1087 KLSIATAGQTLAFTW
-1102 PDYITGYSLQTSA
+1102 PDYIAGYSLQTSA
-1115 KLGAGASWTP
+1115 QLGAGASWTP
-1125 AAVSSYILTNGIFL
+1125 AAVSSYVLTNGTFL
-1139 IKVPM
+1139 ITVPM
-1144 NSQEAFYRIVK
+1144 TSRQAFYRIVK

>member
-1 MKLEAPGSFLCRLH
+1 
-15 WRKKLQSG
+15 
-23 TNMKL
+23 
-28 LLMLAVVYAIVVLQ
+28 MLSAIAL
-42 ANTKA
+42 AIMFSLSKAKA
-47 QEATITIHADQVLH
+47 QVASISVNASQVLH
-61 TNSPYL
+61 TNSLYL

-99 STPLVGFTAY
+99 STSLTGFTSY
-109 GGSWLPTNGILQ
+109 GGSWLSTSGVLQ

-126 GPKLVYNGLNQSSGD
+126 GPKLVYNGFNQSSGD

-240 TSGQVGLRTW
+240 ISGQAGLRTW
-250 QQDVL
+250 QQDAQ
-255 FRNLFINA
+255 FQNLFINA
-263 TNIPFLVATNGLTGS
+263 TNIPFQVSSNGLIGS
-278 ISGMWSPV
+278 VSGLWSPV
-286 STGSAVGQCL
+286 STGTASGQCSL
-296 VETTNVFVG
+296 ETTNVFVG
-305 TQSQVLTFTSGAG
+305 TQSQVLTFTSGTG
-318 AIGQANQGLNRWGMN
+318 AIGLANQGLNRWGMN
-333 FVGGSPYTGI
+333 FVGGNLYTGT
-343 LDMRADAP
+343 LDVRADVP
-351 TTVWVALESAD
+351 TTAWVSLESAD
-362 GSTVYAEQ
+362 GSAVYAEQ
-370 NLSVTSNNWQQ
+370 GLSVTSNNWQQ
-381 LNFNL
+381 INFSL
-386 TPAASDSNG
+386 TPSASDGNG
-395 RFSIKLKQ
+395 RFVIKLKQ
-403 PGSVVVG
+403 PGSVVLG
-410 YAFLQ
+410 YAFLE
-415 PGPWGCFQGLP
+415 PGPWGQFAGLP

-439 ITVLRYGGSMVNAS
+439 VTVLRYGGSMVNAL

-464 DQRPPYTGTWYPYSS
+464 NQRPPYTGTWYPYST

-486 FLNLCEAT
+486 FLNLCEAAE
-494 GFLGVP
+494 FLGVP

-513 FMQYVNGST
+513 FMQYVNGPT

-547 NEETVN
+547 NEETVD
-553 STYYQNFQ
+553 SAYYQKFQ
-561 ALAQAIWAADTNV
+561 ALAQTIWTADTNV
-574 ILVVGDFSY
+574 ILVAGDFSY
-583 HQVISNPF
+583 HQVITNPF

-613 RTNSRAV
+613 RANNRAV
-620 WFDVHVWTDGPTPD
+620 WFDVHVWSDGPAPD

-646 LGQIANGANYNVVV
+646 LGQIANGANYKVVV

-681 AIERDGRLPITTSA
+681 AIERDGRLPVTTSA

-727 VTRMYATNF
+727 VTQMYATNF
-736 QPLEIQSSVTD
+736 QPLEIQSSVAN

-754 SAECSQDGSKLV
+754 SAECSQDGSKLM
-766 LRVVNVNSSPESA
+766 LKVVNLNSSPESA
-779 TINISGFAPTNPIAA
+779 TINISGFAPTNPVAA
-794 VQVLASLQS
+794 VQVLASSQS
-803 SVNTAQAPSGFV
+803 SVNTAQAPFGFV
-815 PANIGW
+815 PAKISW

-827 SNANYTFASN
+827 GNANYTFASN
-837 SVTTITFQGQVLVP
+837 SVTTITFQGQVIVP
-851 PPTPSVV
+851 SPTPPVI

-866 EPVNSTQFVDSLP
+866 EPANSTQFVDSVP
-879 GVTNGIIHGGA
+879 GITNGIIHGA
-890 RIDGNGNLVL
+890 ASIDGNGNLVL

-950 NTGNGRYCMDF
+950 NTGNGRYCLDF

-971 INFEVSGADPGNSS
+971 INFEVSGTDPGNSS
-985 VQNIAV
+985 VQNIAA
-991 PPILDN
+991 PPVLDN
-997 QGKIHLVLIWDSIAG
+997 QGKIHLVLIWDPIAG

-1025 DSTVTLPISAIVN
+1025 NSNVTLSISAIVN
-1038 AHSYLGKSSYTGDYC
+1038 AHSYLGKSSYTDDYC

-1061 RMYSGAIGTAQ
+1061 RMYSGAMETAQ
-1072 ITADNA
+1072 IADDYA
-1078 SGPNALPVP
+1078 SGPNSLPVP
-1087 KLSIATAGQNLVFSW
+1087 KLSIAAAGQNLAFTW

-1115 KLGAGASWTP
+1115 KLGAGASWAP
-1125 AAVSSYILTNGIFL
+1125 AAVSSYVLTNGTFL
-1139 IKVPM
+1139 INVPM
-1144 NSQEAFYRIVK
+1144 TSQQAFYRIVK